1 MTVFVCPVC
10 DRSFEAD
17 APTAICTGVGTV
29 EKRKD
34 KKLVEYKV
42 DHKAAVMDVVEEVS

>member
-10 DRSFEAD
+10 ERSFEAD
-17 APTAICTGVGTV
+17 GVTAVCTGAGTV

-34 KKLVEYKV
+34 KKLVDYKV
-42 DHKAAVMDVVEEVS
+42 EHKAAVMDVVEEVG